1 MLIFC
6 MDKID
11 KQLATLTMALG
22 RTARAYKSAA
32 DTLTADFGLSQAT
45 AWPVVMIGRLGDGAR
60 PGAVADALG
69 IEPSSVVRV
78 IDRVVELGLVERRED
93 ASDRRAKSL
102 YLTASG
108 RQCADRVEA
117 ALIPFRRALFAGRS
131 KDDIEACLRTLE
143 GLQTAIEQLAQET
156 GPASSS

>member
-1 MLIFC
+1 

-69 IEPSSVVRV
+69 IEPS
-78 IDRVVELGLVERRED
+78 
-93 ASDRRAKSL
+93 
-102 YLTASG
+102 G